1 MKKKG
6 PLPPAP
12 SFIPRDVSLGL
23 TRAEDVAFPLRW
35 GIMGTG
41 EISRCF
47 VRSSRECAG
56 ATMAA
61 VASRTTGNAGAFA
74 DAHGVEKAYDSY
86 QDMVASPEVDIVY
99 VGTPD
104 TVHKEHCLMAIE
116 AGKHVLCEKAL
127 AKNVADAREM
137 YAAAERNN
145 VMLQDGVWTRF
156 FPAVEHAR
164 SLIEAGAIGDVV
176 MVQADFDALYTTQ
189 AVTLAYGVNAK
200 PINIQASGMRPGP
213 GGAILEF
220 ENNRFAVLTFI
231 AFRSEFPEVTE
242 ITGTR
247 GRITLEQPAHC
258 PTALTVRVPPAAPS
272 RYMGGNTP
280 SPLQRF
286 EYPLPD
292 SISLPGGSPNQQGF
306 YYMTEAIHRC
316 RAAGLRQCPQFDRA
330 ESLHLLDILGS
341 INSLRAKNPEMDI

>member
-1 MKKKG
+1 MKKKT
-6 PLPPAP
+6 PPPFGP
-12 SFIPRDVSLGL
+12 SFTPRDVGLGL
-23 TRAEDVAFPLRW
+23 TRAEDVVFPLRW
-35 GIMGTG
+35 GIIGAG
-41 EISRCF
+41 EISRQF

-61 VASRTTGNAGAFA
+61 VASRSEDKAHAFA
-74 DAHGVEKAYDSY
+74 AAHGVNKAYGGLES
-86 QDMVASPEVDIVY
+86 MLASPDVDIVY

-104 TVHKEHCLMAIE
+104 KLHKEHCLMAIE
-116 AGKHVLCEKAL
+116 AGKHVLCEKTL
-127 AKNVADAREM
+127 AKSVADAREM

-176 MVQADFDALYTTQ
+176 MVQADFDSLYTAQ
-189 AVTLAYGVNAK
+189 AVTLAYGADAK
-200 PINIQASGMRPGP
+200 PINIQANGMIGGP

-220 ENNRFAVLTFI
+220 ENNRFANLTFI
-231 AFRSEFPEVTE
+231 AFPSEFPEVTE
-242 ITGTR
+242 ITGTK
-247 GRITLEQPAHC
+247 GRITLEPPAHC
-258 PTALTVRVPPAAPS
+258 PTGLTVRIPPATPS

-292 SISLPGGSPNQQGF
+292 AISLPGGFPNQKGF

-316 RAAGLRQCPQFDRA
+316 LAAGLRECPQFDRA
-330 ESLHLLDILGS
+330 ESLHLLEILRS
-341 INSLRAKNPEMDI
+341 INSLRADNPDLDF